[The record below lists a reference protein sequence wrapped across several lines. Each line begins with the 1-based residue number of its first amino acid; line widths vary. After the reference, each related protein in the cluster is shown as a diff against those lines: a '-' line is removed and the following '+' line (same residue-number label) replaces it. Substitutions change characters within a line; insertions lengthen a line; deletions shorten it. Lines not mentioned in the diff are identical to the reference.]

1 MRISRMT
8 VFIFITVVVV
18 ACIASSILTVSC
30 VIMIMCI
37 IKVKN
42 QKVVQQVP
50 IYEEIDLE
58 ESKRSSVC
66 IDNSNYEI

>member
-1 MRISRMT
+1 MRISKMT
-8 VFIFITVVVV
+8 VSIFITVVVV
-18 ACIASSILTVSC
+18 ACIVSSILTASC
-30 VIMIMCI
+30 VIVIMCM

-50 IYEEIDLE
+50 IYEEIDLKG
-58 ESKRSSVC
+58 SKRASVC